1 MRQSEKKK
9 SNCFFLCVTQSGNIY
24 GFCYCVMLSVYFVTA
39 YEGDD
44 CDENV
49 APVYSSSMQGGM
61 AEDNWDINNGMVN
74 Q

>member
-1 MRQSEKKK
+1 
-9 SNCFFLCVTQSGNIY
+9 
-24 GFCYCVMLSVYFVTA
+24 MLSVYFVTA

-49 APVYSSSMQGGM
+49 APVDSSSMQGGM

>member
-1 MRQSEKKK
+1 
-9 SNCFFLCVTQSGNIY
+9 
-24 GFCYCVMLSVYFVTA
+24 MLSVYFVTA

-49 APVYSSSMQGGM
+49 APVYSSSKQGGM

-74 Q
+74 QKYSVAKSTSFSLGMVVGLSNLNIIE

>member
-1 MRQSEKKK
+1 
-9 SNCFFLCVTQSGNIY
+9 
-24 GFCYCVMLSVYFVTA
+24 MLSVYFVTA

-74 Q
+74 QQYSVAKSTSFSFGMVVGLSNLNIIE

>member
-1 MRQSEKKK
+1 
-9 SNCFFLCVTQSGNIY
+9 
-24 GFCYCVMLSVYFVTA
+24 MLSVYFVTA

-49 APVYSSSMQGGM
+49 APVYSSSKEGGM